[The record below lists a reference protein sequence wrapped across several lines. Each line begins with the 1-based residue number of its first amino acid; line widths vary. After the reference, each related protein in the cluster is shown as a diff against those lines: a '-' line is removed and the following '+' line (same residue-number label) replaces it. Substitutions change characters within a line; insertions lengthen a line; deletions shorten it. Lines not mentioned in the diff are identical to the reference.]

1 MFLLFN
7 QRLDFGPMTNAY
19 VVHFYILDHKM
30 LYDLFCTQAT
40 IIDLAFFGQ
49 RPCVINVIYHS
60 LADDMLFSSMRSV
73 VFKFSIKLCFGHCF
87 RRKVF
92 RYFPFLI
99 ASQLGTHFKLIFKA
113 KEIANSFKKKFLT
126 SAAVILDS

>member
-1 MFLLFN
+1 MLMPKKKKNSQNRGAYLV
-7 QRLDFGPMTNAY
+7 FGGEEKKGSAQY
-19 VVHFYILDHKM
+19 
-30 LYDLFCTQAT
+30 T

-87 RRKVF
+87 GRKVF

-99 ASQLGTHFKLIFKA
+99 ASQLGTTFKLIFKA
-113 KEIANSFKKKFLT
+113 KEIADSFIKKIST
-126 SAAVILDS
+126 SAAVIFDS